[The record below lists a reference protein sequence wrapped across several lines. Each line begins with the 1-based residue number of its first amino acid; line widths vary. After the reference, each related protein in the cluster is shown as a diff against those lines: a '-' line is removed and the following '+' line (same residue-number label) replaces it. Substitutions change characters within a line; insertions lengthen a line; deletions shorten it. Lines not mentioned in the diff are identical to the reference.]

1 MLDRKRHDVLSARF
15 AAIICALLI
24 LLCPRHIQAQS
35 EAKQSPSRVAPRH
48 FTVRDSIELTEF
60 GGSDTAGP
68 IPSPNGN
75 YFAVVTSR
83 GVIQSDTIES
93 TLWVFRSDQ
102 LRAFLRD
109 NNNTARSPLPKMV
122 ANVRAIPQ
130 VPARRSNALINSVRW
145 MPSSTALVY
154 LSQHSHA
161 KSQLYR
167 ADLISGSVRALTT
180 EDVDVTGFDV
190 ANGAIVYRTRL
201 PEENREAGEPINADA
216 RDLTGVP
223 LQSILFPE
231 TQSVHSKYDALWI
244 IQNGRNGRITDRNTG
259 TPIRLTN
266 RTLQILSISPNGR
279 SVVTWQPS
287 AAAPLSWFD
296 YEPAEAR
303 ARLRPNDPNV
313 TAESNLLRPTQ
324 YVAVNL
330 IDGSVT
336 PLIKAPLGWTFGYG
350 DTTQASWSP
359 DGKKVLL
366 TNTFLPLDGVS
377 EPERLRRLRPC
388 AAAVVDPPSDDSKC
402 VAFSNFT
409 AGRSGGSR
417 LAGASFGETSDDV
430 ALSFWDKTE
439 RRYHYQSGSWQP
451 SSLPTKP
458 GEQISSGAGASAG
471 ISRDTLSLQVKE
483 DLNTPPALW
492 ATDLQTGKSKQ
503 IWDPNPRLA
512 EVSLGEESVFH
523 WKDATGHEWT
533 GGLVKPPDYVPGKR
547 YPMVIQTHGFYEFD
561 FSPDGLD
568 VTGFAARPLA
578 AVGIV
583 VLQVE
588 DRWDHLVTPDE
599 APDNILGYESA
610 IERLA
615 SDGLI
620 DPSKVGIIGF
630 SRTCYYVESALI
642 KNPSRFAAAVI
653 ADGVDESYMQYMLFD
668 VGRSPNEGTQIY
680 GSAPFGDGLKKWT
693 ERAPGFN
700 LNRIQTPIRLI
711 AAGNATSIL
720 SEWEIYAS
728 LLQQS
733 KPVTLIYFP
742 GGQHVLWKPLE
753 RLAAQQ
759 GNVDWFRFWLQGY
772 EDPDPAKVQQYA
784 RWRELRTLQEANNAN
799 AKAGKEKPAPVN

>member
-1 MLDRKRHDVLSARF
+1 MLDRKRGDVLSERF
-15 AAIICALLI
+15 AAIILALLI
-24 LLCPRHIQAQS
+24 LLCPRRVEAQS
-35 EAKQSPSRVAPRH
+35 ETKQSPSRVAPRH

-60 GGSDTAGP
+60 GGSNTEAA

-83 GVIQSDTIES
+83 GIIQSDTIES
-93 TLWVFRSDQ
+93 TLWVFRSEH
-102 LRAFLRD
+102 LKAFLHD

-122 ANVRAIPQ
+122 AKVRAIPQ
-130 VPARRSNALINSVRW
+130 VFSRRSYALINSVRW

-154 LSQHSHA
+154 LSQNSHA

-167 ADLISGSVRALTT
+167 VDLISGSVRALTT

-190 ANGAIVYRTRL
+190 ANDAIVYRTRL

-216 RDLTGVP
+216 RDVTGVP

-231 TQSVHSKYDALWI
+231 TQSAHSKYDALWI
-244 IQNGRNGRITDRNTG
+244 VQNGRNARIADRNTG
-259 TPIRLTN
+259 RPIRLMN
-266 RTLQILSISPNGR
+266 RGLQILSLSPNGR
-279 SVVTWQPS
+279 SAVTWQPS
-287 AAAPLSWFD
+287 GTTPLSWFD
-296 YEPAEAR
+296 YEPTEP
-303 ARLRPNDPNV
+303 RLRIRQDDRNV
-313 TAESNLLRPTQ
+313 TTESNLLRPYQ
-324 YVAVNL
+324 YVAVDL
-330 IDGSVT
+330 RDGSMK
-336 PLIKAPLGWTFGYG
+336 PLIRAPLGWTFGYG
-350 DTTQASWSP
+350 DTIQVTWSP

-377 EPERLRRLRPC
+377 EPERSRRLRPC
-388 AAAVVDPPSDDSKC
+388 AAAVVDPRSDDSKC

-409 AGRSGGSR
+409 AGGSK
-417 LAGASFGETSDDV
+417 LVGASFGETSGDV
-430 ALSFWDKTE
+430 VLSFWDKTE

-451 SSLPTKP
+451 SGLPTKP
-458 GEQISSGAGASAG
+458 GEQVSSRAGASAG

-492 ATDLQTGKSKQ
+492 ATDLQTGKSQQ

-512 EVSLGEESVFH
+512 ELSLGEESVFH

-533 GGLVKPPDYVPGKR
+533 GGLVKPPNYVPGKR

-561 FSPDGLD
+561 FIADGLA

-583 VLQVE
+583 VLQME
-588 DRWDHLVTPDE
+588 DRLDHLVTPDE

-615 SDGLI
+615 ADGLV

-642 KNPSRFAAAVI
+642 RDPTRFAAAVI

-668 VGRSPNEGTQIY
+668 VGRFPNEGPQIY
-680 GSAPFGDGLKKWT
+680 GTAPFGDGLKKWSD
-693 ERAPGFN
+693 RAPGFN
-700 LNRIQTPIRLI
+700 LNRIRTPIRLI
-711 AAGNATSIL
+711 AASKAAAIL

-728 LLQQS
+728 LLQQN
-733 KPVTLIYFP
+733 KAVTLIYFP
-742 GGQHVLWKPLE
+742 EGQHVLQRPLE

-759 GNVDWFRFWLQGY
+759 GNVDWFRFWLTGE
-772 EDPDPAKVQQYA
+772 EDPDSTKAKQYD
-784 RWRELRTLQEANNAN
+784 RWRELRKQYLTQNRN
-799 AKAGKEKPAPVN
+799 P